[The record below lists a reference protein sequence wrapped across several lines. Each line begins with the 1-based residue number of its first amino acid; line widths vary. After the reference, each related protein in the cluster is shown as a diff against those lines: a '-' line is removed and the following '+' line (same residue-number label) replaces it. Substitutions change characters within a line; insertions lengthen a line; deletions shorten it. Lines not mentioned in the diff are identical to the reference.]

1 MKKTLLKIIFA
12 VIVISFSACKETGKK
27 SVSQKIDKMNQY
39 DQVDWINTTNVYEV
53 NLRQYTQAGTINEF
67 AKELPRLKEM
77 GVETLWFMPMT
88 PIAEKN
94 KKGPLGSQYA
104 AADYTSIS
112 NEFGNVEDFKKLV
125 TEAHK
130 MGFKVIID
138 WVANHTGWDHK
149 WTKEHP
155 EYYLKDSASKDFK
168 IASGM
173 DDIIELDYG
182 NPALRKA
189 MIDAMK
195 FWITETDIDGFRC
208 DLAAWVEVDFWQEAR
223 TALQPT
229 KKLFWLGEFDPT
241 ENKDY
246 MTVFD
251 AAYSWQWMHKTE
263 DFYKDTLPLAVLDSL
278 LHDYNA
284 MLAQGALPLWFTS
297 NHDENSWNGTEVEKY
312 GNMADALA
320 VFSFTYPGVPLIY
333 SGQELPNKKRLK
345 FFEKDVIEWD
355 GTYQKSAFYKTLTS
369 LKKSNSALD
378 ARAGSVKRLHPEG
391 AQEKV
396 LSYVR
401 ENNGKIVLVLL
412 NLSKDAVQFT
422 LDDVAIDG
430 SFKEI
435 FNSNNEV
442 KLNKQSKYSL
452 AAWGYKVY
460 SN

>member
-1 MKKTLLKIIFA
+1 MKKIILSTILA
-12 VIVISFSACKETGKK
+12 SIALSFYACKENGK
-27 SVSQKIDKMNQY
+27 SNSTLKINKMNKF
-39 DQVDWINTTNVYEV
+39 DQVEWINNTNVYEV

-67 AKELPRLKEM
+67 AKELPRLKGM

-104 AADYTSIS
+104 AADYTAIS
-112 NEFGNVEDFKKLV
+112 SEFGTIDDFKKLV
-125 TEAHK
+125 TEAHS

-149 WTKEHP
+149 WTIAHP

-182 NPALRKA
+182 NPSLRKA

-223 TALQPT
+223 IALQPV
-229 KKLFWLGEFDPT
+229 KKMFWLGEFDPT

-251 AAYSWQWMHKTE
+251 AAYSWRWMHKTE

-284 MLAQGALPLWFTS
+284 MQGQGALPLWFTS

-312 GNMADALA
+312 GSMADALA
-320 VFSFTYPGVPLIY
+320 IFSFTYPGVPLIY

-345 FFEKDVIEWD
+345 FFEKDVIAWD
-355 GTYQKSAFYKTLTS
+355 GSYQKSAFYKTLTS
-369 LKKSNSALD
+369 LKKSNPALD
-378 ARAGSVKRLHPEG
+378 ARAGSVKRIHPEG

-396 LSYVR
+396 LAYLR
-401 ENNGKIVLVLL
+401 ENNGKLILVLL
-412 NLSKDAVQFT
+412 NLSRETVQFT
-422 LDDVAIDG
+422 LNEKNVTG
-430 SFKEI
+430 GFKDLFDADSKVEL
-435 FNSNNEV
+435 SNETV
-442 KLNKQSKYSL
+442 FKLEP
-452 AAWGYKVY
+452 WGYKVM
-460 SN
+460 SK